1 MYTPYTSP
9 RHSILC
15 NENLVV
21 LVEADNNRAHIHRT
35 GSSVDDDGGD
45 CDASAV
51 VVAEEDVLVGW
62 IADSGGGGG
71 VIVACC
77 SRCCNCRCYLR
88 RSFVSVVAVASVLR
102 VNALHRSA
110 CYVLFKIAENDNSSC
125 ILLQRISTVFWKRNQ
140 KSCFR
145 YKNWQLTLWRTD
157 QLKKRRASRTTVKRM
172 QRHALPIWW
181 NYYSLVQTLVT
192 LL

>member
-1 MYTPYTSP
+1 MYTPYTSL

-51 VVAEEDVLVGW
+51 VVAEEDALVGW
-62 IADSGGGGG
+62 IADGGGGGG

-110 CYVLFKIAENDNSSC
+110 CYVLFKIAKTITLPVSFFNAFQRSFESETKNPVFDTKIDNSHYGGL
-125 ILLQRISTVFWKRNQ
+125 IN
-140 KSCFR
+140 
-145 YKNWQLTLWRTD
+145 
-157 QLKKRRASRTTVKRM
+157 
-172 QRHALPIWW
+172 
-181 NYYSLVQTLVT
+181 
-192 LL
+192 